1 MGNNDDGENHVFR
14 IAFIFCKHLNS
25 PAKVACWPDYC
36 FLQASPQ
43 ELTYCF
49 EGRGFGKR
57 LRS

>member
-1 MGNNDDGENHVFR
+1 MCSGLRSFFVSVSAN
-14 IAFIFCKHLNS
+14 NS

-49 EGRGFGKR
+49 EGRGFGPG
-57 LRS
+57 SADDIDITH